1 MSLINPKLLK
11 DLHLETCI
19 AFDVETT
26 GLTPKTEEVI
36 QFSAVKFINGEKD
49 EELNIFCNPGKAIP
63 PFIVELTR
71 IDDAMVENE
80 PAFVERKEEVLAFF
94 GDYPLIAHNA
104 RFDVSFLEE
113 KFGESLENPILDTLD
128 LSRIFLYYLPDR
140 KLKGSQAYDQ

>member
-1 MSLINPKLLK
+1 MSLINPELLK

-49 EELNIFCNPGKAIP
+49 EELNIFCNPGKPIP

-71 IDDAMVENE
+71 IDDSMVENE

-113 KFGESLENPILDTLD
+113 KFGESLENPIL
-128 LSRIFLYYLPDR
+128 IIIIPPIA
-140 KLKGSQAYDQ
+140 KGRVLLLL